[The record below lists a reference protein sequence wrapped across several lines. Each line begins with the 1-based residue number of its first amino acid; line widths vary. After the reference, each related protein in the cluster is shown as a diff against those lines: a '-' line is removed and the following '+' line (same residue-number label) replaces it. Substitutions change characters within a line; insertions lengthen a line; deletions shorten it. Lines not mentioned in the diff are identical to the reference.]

1 MELRSLGK
9 YRLVSQLD
17 VPSESCH
24 LYLVRHEDE
33 PRDERCSY
41 VAKLLQPMRGRP
53 DAEVQRRRAQFEH
66 EIKLL
71 QALNHPCI
79 PTLHAAGEQDGV
91 PYIVMDRV
99 DGADLATLLGHRRG
113 RPRALGKELAVYI
126 LGQLTDA
133 LHHLHTL
140 ELEGDNGPEPL
151 GALHRNLCPQN
162 VMVSAAG
169 DAVLVGFGAACSSW
183 LAREHDEKAIGDLA
197 YTAPER
203 LLSHAPQELGGP
215 ATERTDLFAMAVMLW
230 EMLKGQ
236 RCLAGDSDARTREN
250 IGRFDIGQSS
260 RRVSGLSPKLS
271 EILRRNLDR
280 DPTRRYTGA
289 YQMLQRLAQSPEAQS
304 AEASR
309 AELAQLVAE
318 VTSVR
323 HE

>member
-17 VPSESCH
+17 VPSEACH

-33 PRDERCSY
+33 PREERCSY
-41 VAKLLQPMRGRP
+41 VAKLLQPLRGRP
-53 DAEVQRRRAQFEH
+53 DAEVQRRRAQFDH

-99 DGADLATLLGHRRG
+99 DGVDLSSVLGHRRG
-113 RPRALGKELAVYI
+113 RTRALPKEVAVYI
-126 LGQLTDA
+126 MGQLADA

-140 ELEGDNGPEPL
+140 ELEGDDGIEPL
-151 GALHRNLCPQN
+151 GALHRNIGPHN

-169 DAVLVGFGAACSSW
+169 DAVLVGFGAACSTW
-183 LAREHDEKAIGDLA
+183 LPAAHDEKTIGDLA
-197 YTAPER
+197 YMAPER
-203 LLSHAPQELGGP
+203 LDGVSS
-215 ATERTDLFAMAVMLW
+215 ERTDLFAMSVMLW

-236 RCLAGDSDARTREN
+236 RCLAAESDARTREN
-250 IGRFDIGQSS
+250 IARFDIGQSS

-280 DPTRRYTGA
+280 DPGRRYTSA

-309 AELAQLVAE
+309 AELASLVSE
-318 VTSVR
+318 VTSPR

>member
-17 VPSESCH
+17 VPSDTCH
-24 LYLVRHEDE
+24 LFLVRHEDE
-33 PRDERCSY
+33 PRDDRCSY

-53 DAEVQRRRAQFEH
+53 EAEITRRRAQFEH

-99 DGADLATLLGHRRG
+99 DGTDLATLLGHRRG
-113 RPRALGKELAVYI
+113 KPRALGKEISVYI

-140 ELEGDNGPEPL
+140 ELEGDDGPESL
-151 GALHRNLCPQN
+151 GALHRNICPQN

-169 DAVLVGFGAACSSW
+169 DAVLVGFGASRSVW
-183 LAREHDEKAIGDLA
+183 LPAEHDDRTLGDLA
-197 YTAPER
+197 YMAPER
-203 LLSHAPQELGGP
+203 LESVAS
-215 ATERTDLFAMAVMLW
+215 ERTDLFAMGVLLW

-236 RCLAGDSDARTREN
+236 RCLAGENDARTREN

-280 DPTRRYTGA
+280 DPGRRYTGA
-289 YQMLQRLAQSPEAQS
+289 YQMLQRLAQSPEAQT
-304 AEASR
+304 AEVAR
-309 AELAQLVAE
+309 AELAKLVAE
-318 VTSVR
+318 VHGS
-323 HE
+323 HAPQGG

>member
-17 VPSESCH
+17 VPSEACH

-53 DAEVQRRRAQFEH
+53 DAEIQRRRAQFDH

-79 PTLHAAGEQDGV
+79 PTLHAAGEQDGI

-99 DGADLATLLGHRRG
+99 DGVDLATLLGHRRG
-113 RPRALGKELAVYI
+113 RPRPLGKELAVYI
-126 LGQLTDA
+126 MGQLTDA

-140 ELEGDNGPEPL
+140 ELEGDDGVEPL
-151 GALHRNLCPQN
+151 HALHRNIGPHN
-162 VMVSAAG
+162 VMVSSNG
-169 DAVLVGFGAACSSW
+169 DAVLVGFGSAYSAW
-183 LAREHDEKAIGDLA
+183 LGPHDDKMVGDLA
-197 YTAPER
+197 YMAPER
-203 LLSHAPQELGGP
+203 LDGTAN
-215 ATERTDLFAMAVMLW
+215 ERTELFAMAVMLW

-236 RCLAGDSDARTREN
+236 RCLAGVTPDAPTGISDARTREN
-250 IGRFDIGQSS
+250 IARFDIGQSS

-280 DPTRRYTGA
+280 DPARRYPNA

-309 AELAQLVAE
+309 AELASLVAE
-318 VTSVR
+318 VTSPR